1 MKLGKKSTDPPYR
14 PVRLYGH
21 VGQNVTSEHVEW
33 DEGCVV
39 GAWRGRYLDGGGR
52 ALLRAGGK
60 ASPPKGKRSICDM
73 IIFLFYAQLCM

>member
-39 GAWRGRYLDGGGR
+39 GAWRGRYLDGGG
-52 ALLRAGGK
+52 AGAP
-60 ASPPKGKRSICDM
+60 ASGREGEPAEGETEHM
-73 IIFLFYAQLCM
+73 